1 MMVNFLNQ
9 FTFAVASV
17 KWESIRMF
25 LLIFLQSRCG
35 MWQFTHIYRWS
46 EVLDLFPFGFTKNL
60 LLKKREPLLTLTPM
74 GDPGWKR
81 LLSIC
86 ILRLFFQGEVNL
98 DSPEEILAVTGGYQE
113 VLSHLNL
120 FLLWSDKGGLGFGS
134 CESLGWSVIPF
145 VVAEMPFLNSMSGQK
160 FSSVALTKTSFYLVT
175 PWEERTGWDGI

>member
-25 LLIFLQSRCG
+25 LLIFLQSRCR

-60 LLKKREPLLTLTPM
+60 LLKKWEPLLTLTPM

-86 ILRLFFQGEVNL
+86 ILPLFFQGEVNL
-98 DSPEEILAVTGGYQE
+98 DSSEEILAVTGGVSGSIVSFEPLPSVEWQGRPR
-113 VLSHLNL
+113 
-120 FLLWSDKGGLGFGS
+120 FWLLWISRVIYYPFCGGR
-134 CESLGWSVIPF
+134 
-145 VVAEMPFLNSMSGQK
+145 N
-160 FSSVALTKTSFYLVT
+160 AL
-175 PWEERTGWDGI
+175 PQ